1 MEKRGVFG
9 FFVFCFL
16 FLCSGLAGA
25 EILTLE
31 KAIEEARSKSLTLK
45 QSEEMVRGA
54 KAVAAEQRTYLLP
67 SFNLSGVYSYRNGQV
82 LGSPVPSPDVETDI
96 NTVVLSVTQPIF
108 TGGLLLGQYQ
118 SAKLGVEFA
127 RTYYD
132 MADLD
137 LVLNVKNAYI
147 SVLRLEKAA
156 GVSRELVDNR
166 KRHLSEVEKRV
177 KAGVLPKVE
186 QLKAEVELAHSED
199 GFISADNGL
208 KTARSALN
216 RLLERP
222 LDEETALLDIAP
234 ESRIKDENLDNYYLR
249 AQKGRPELGAAEI
262 QVSQAEKNR
271 NIARSGYFPQI
282 SLQLAHEEF
291 QNDAFDS
298 DWVNDEQVFLTFS
311 YDIWNWGRI
320 KNRVRSSE
328 SRVNQAR
335 LVSSDL
341 KRVVSLE
348 VKNAYLSVVSAQN
361 RIETARKAVS
371 QAEEV
376 LRMQSIRFKE
386 GMATST
392 EVLDADF
399 ALAQTKTDYYNASY
413 DYLSADAVLKRAVGQ
428 E

>member
-1 MEKRGVFG
+1 MKKRGVFG
-9 FFVFCFL
+9 FFVFCFF

-54 KAVAAEQRTYLLP
+54 EAVAAEQRTYLLP
-67 SFNLSGVYSYRNGQV
+67 SFNLSGVYSYRNGQM

-96 NTVVLSVTQPIF
+96 NTVALSVTQPIF

-118 SAKLGVEFA
+118 AAKLGVDLA

-132 MADLD
+132 RADLD

-156 GVSRELVDNR
+156 GVARELVDNR
-166 KRHLSEVEKRV
+166 KRHLAEVEKRV

-186 QLKAEVELAHSED
+186 QLKAEVELAHSDD
-199 GFISADNGL
+199 GLISTDNGL
-208 KTARSALN
+208 KIARSALN
-216 RLLERP
+216 RLLERS
-222 LDEETALLDIAP
+222 LDEETALLDLTPGNRA
-234 ESRIKDENLDNYYLR
+234 KDENLDNYYLK
-249 AQKGRPELGAAEI
+249 AQDGRPELGAAEI

-271 NIARSGYFPQI
+271 SIARSGYFPQI
-282 SLQLAHEEF
+282 SLQVVHEEF

-298 DWVNDEQVFLTFS
+298 DWLNDEQVFLTFS
-311 YDIWNWGRI
+311 CDIWNWGRI

-328 SRVNQAR
+328 SQVNRAR
-335 LVSSDL
+335 LVSADL

-371 QAEEV
+371 QSEEV

-399 ALAQTKTDYYNASY
+399 ALAQAKTDHYNAVY
-413 DYLSADAVLKRAVGQ
+413 DYFSAEAVLKRAIGQ

>member
-1 MEKRGVFG
+1 MKKRGVFG

-16 FLCSGLAGA
+16 FLCSDLAGA

-31 KAIEEARSKSLTLK
+31 KAIEEARSKSLILK

-54 KAVAAEQRTYLLP
+54 EAVADEQRTYFLP
-67 SFNLSGVYSYRNGQV
+67 SLNLSGVYSYRNGQM

-118 SAKLGVEFA
+118 AAKLGVDLA
-127 RTYYD
+127 RVYYD
-132 MADLD
+132 RADLD

-147 SVLRLEKAA
+147 SVLRLEKSA
-156 GVSRELVDNR
+156 GVARELVDNR
-166 KRHLSEVEKRV
+166 KRHLAEVEKRV

-199 GFISADNGL
+199 GLISTDNGL

-216 RLLERP
+216 RLLERS
-222 LDEETALLDIAP
+222 LDEETALLDLTP
-234 ESRIKDENLDNYYLR
+234 ENRIKDENLDNYYFR
-249 AQKGRPELGAAEI
+249 AQKGRPELDAAEI
-262 QVSQAEKNR
+262 QVNQAEKNR

-282 SLQLAHEEF
+282 YLQLAHEEF

-298 DWVNDEQVFLTFS
+298 DWLNDEQVLLTFS

-328 SRVNQAR
+328 SQVNQAR

-371 QAEEV
+371 QSEEV

-399 ALAQTKTDYYNASY
+399 ALAQAKTDHYNAVY
-413 DYLSADAVLKRAVGQ
+413 DYLSAEAVLKRAVGQ
-428 E
+428 K

>member
-1 MEKRGVFG
+1 MKRREILG
-9 FFVFCFL
+9 FFLFCFL
-16 FLCSGLAGA
+16 SLSPGPARA
-25 EILTLE
+25 ETLTLE

-45 QSEEMVRGA
+45 QSMEAVRGA
-54 KAVAAEQRTYLLP
+54 EAVAAEQRTYLLP
-67 SFNLSGVYSYRNGQV
+67 SFNLSGIYSYRNGQT
-82 LGSPVPSPDVETDI
+82 LGSPVPSPDTENDV
-96 NTVVLSVTQPIF
+96 NTVALSVTQPIF

-118 SAKLGVEFA
+118 VAKLGVDLVRA
-127 RTYYD
+127 YYD
-132 MADLD
+132 AADLD

-147 SVLRLEKAA
+147 NVLRLEKAV

-166 KRHLSEVEKRV
+166 RKHSSEVEKRV
-177 KAGVLPKVE
+177 KAGVLPRVE

-199 GFISADNGL
+199 GLISADNGL
-208 KTARSALN
+208 KTARSVLN

-222 LDEETALLDIAP
+222 LDEEPALLDLTP
-234 ESRIKDENLDNYYLR
+234 EDRIKDESLDNYYLS
-249 AQKGRPELGAAEI
+249 AQKNRPELNAVEI
-262 QVSQAEKNR
+262 QVNQAEKNR
-271 NIARSGYFPQI
+271 NVARSGYFPQV

-298 DWVNDEQVFLTFS
+298 DWLNDQQVFLTFS

-320 KNRVRSSE
+320 KNRARSGDSQL
-328 SRVNQAR
+328 NQAR
-335 LVSSDL
+335 LSLADL
-341 KRVVSLE
+341 KRVVNLE
-348 VKNAYLSVVSAQN
+348 VKNAYLSVVSARN
-361 RIETARKAVS
+361 RIETAQKAVN

-413 DYLSADAVLKRAVGQ
+413 DYFAAEAVLKRAIGQ
-428 E
+428 R

>member
-1 MEKRGVFG
+1 MKRKEFFLVFL
-9 FFVFCFL
+9 FCFL
-16 FLCSGLAGA
+16 FLSPALVGA
-25 EILTLE
+25 ETLTLE

-45 QSEEMVRGA
+45 QSKEAVLGA
-54 KAVAAEQRTYLLP
+54 EAVAAEQRTYLLP
-67 SFNLSGVYSYRNGQV
+67 SFNISGAYSYLNGQI
-82 LGSPVPSPDVETDI
+82 LGSPAPSPDVESDV
-96 NTVVLSVTQPIF
+96 NTVALSVTQPIF
-108 TGGLLLGQYQ
+108 TGGLFLGQYQ
-118 SAKLGVEFA
+118 AAKLGVDLA
-127 RTYYD
+127 RTHYD

-137 LVLNVKNAYI
+137 LVLNVTNAYI
-147 SVLRLEKAA
+147 NVLRLEKAV

-199 GFISADNGL
+199 GFISTENGL

-222 LDEETALLDIAP
+222 LDEETGLLDLAP
-234 ESRIKDENLDNYYLR
+234 ESRIKNENLDNYYLR
-249 AQKGRPELGAAEI
+249 AQKDRPELGAAEI
-262 QVSQAEKNR
+262 QVNQAEKNR
-271 NIARSGYFPQI
+271 NIARSGYFPQVY
-282 SLQLAHEEF
+282 LQLAHEEF

-298 DWVNDEQVFLTFS
+298 DWLNDEQVFLTFS

-328 SRVNQAR
+328 SQLNQAR
-335 LVSSDL
+335 LSLSDL
-341 KRVVSLE
+341 KRVINFE
-348 VKNAYLSVVSAQN
+348 VKNAYLSVMSARN
-361 RIETARKAVS
+361 RIETAQKAVS

-413 DYLSADAVLKRAVGQ
+413 DYLSADAVLKRAVGK